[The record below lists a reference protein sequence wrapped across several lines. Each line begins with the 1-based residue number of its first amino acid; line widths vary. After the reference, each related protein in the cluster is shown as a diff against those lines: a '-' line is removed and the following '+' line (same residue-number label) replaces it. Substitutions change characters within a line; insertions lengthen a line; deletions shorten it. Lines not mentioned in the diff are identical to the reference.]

1 MVDGTLKGEN
11 IKRFSIFDR
20 QTSIFGIT
28 PYGQEGLDGRSK
40 VLNGMMIILLDL
52 KLEPL
57 KLIKVNKDKKQESLY
72 QFPHATL
79 QQLCIH

>member
-20 QTSIFGIT
+20 QTSIFGII

-57 KLIKVNKDKKQESLY
+57 KFIKVNKKQESLY

>member
-1 MVDGTLKGEN
+1 MVDGALNGEK
-11 IKRFSIFDR
+11 IKPFNIFDR
-20 QTSIFGIT
+20 QSGVFGMA
-28 PYGQEGLDGRSK
+28 PDGQEGLDGPK
-40 VLNGMMIILLDL
+40 GLGMMIILLDL

-57 KLIKVNKDKKQESLY
+57 KFIKVNKDKKQESLY